1 MMPKINHL
9 TEIKET
15 EVITDKNVLCDIYNS
30 KGKHILTSYTTI
42 NSDGEVLNLNLNDL
56 PKGHYLLKIS
66 STTFTKFMRVK
77 KLS

>member
-1 MMPKINHL
+1 MPKINHL

-15 EVITDKNVLCDIYNS
+15 EVKTENSLLFDIYNS
-30 KGKHILTSYTTI
+30 EGKHVFKGYTTI

-56 PKGHYLLKIS
+56 PKGYYMLKIS